1 MKDFILYILG
11 GLGAIIVLCILIAG
25 KYADRGY

>member
-1 MKDFILYILG
+1 MKEAVLFILG
-11 GLGAIIVLCILIAG
+11 GFGAIIVLCILLAG

>member
-11 GLGAIIVLCILIAG
+11 GLGAIILLCILLAG

>member
-1 MKDFILYILG
+1 MKEAVLYILG
-11 GLGAIIVLCILIAG
+11 GFGATIVLCILLAS